1 MSKLRYLFLVFLT
14 QFITPALALA
24 NPIPIDPDD
33 PRYQEYK
40 GLSDWTK
47 QNHPELTKN
56 QTTVD
61 SNTVTSQIPDTTI
74 RQSSP
79 WLALL
84 KFIGLLAFVILI
96 EVLTAYLYLKK
107 RKKPLSILWTVGW
120 VNIIS
125 LPLAWILMASL
136 AEISMSSL
144 LIVLLV
150 EFLVVVFESFFIY
163 VFNFKHIRYL
173 ESILLTI
180 LTNLVSLVIGGIVLY
195 LLA

>member
-24 NPIPIDPDD
+24 NPIPI
-33 PRYQEYK
+33 RETNSLQM
-40 GLSDWTK
+40 
-47 QNHPELTKN
+47 PETL
-56 QTTVD
+56 
-61 SNTVTSQIPDTTI
+61 PDTTI

-84 KFIGLLAFVILI
+84 KSIGLLTFVILI
-96 EVLTAYLYLKK
+96 EVFTAYLYLKK
-107 RKKPLSILWTVGW
+107 RKKSLSILWTVGW

-136 AEISMSSL
+136 AEISMNSL

-163 VFNFKHIRYL
+163 VFNFKHIKYL
-173 ESILLTI
+173 ESIFLTI
-180 LTNLVSLVIGGIVLY
+180 LTNFVSLVIGGIVLY
-195 LLA
+195 LFA